1 MEEYTI
7 EVVVVVL
14 ACVSKDYIE
23 VLAALVDDGSKTDDL
38 RACTN
43 NDTKLEFTV
52 LLPLYIGV
60 IKFGSFGFHDC
71 ICLFVIIYW
80 IEICIWSSWVE
91 DFVAVHDGNEI
102 LGV

>member
-1 MEEYTI
+1 MG
-7 EVVVVVL
+7 
-14 ACVSKDYIE
+14 KDDIE
-23 VLAALVDDGSKTDDL
+23 VLATLVDDGCKTDDL
-38 RACTN
+38 RTCAD
-43 NDTKLEFTV
+43 NDAELEFTI
-52 LLPLYIGV
+52 LLPLYIRV